1 MVFVMRDIRFIRVK
15 IYLNVLEPCVLN
27 IVRRNLTLT
36 QRIVVRANSS
46 QNTSGNFVVRE
57 LCNGMIAF
65 CHGIFALC

>member
-1 MVFVMRDIRFIRVK
+1 MVFVMTDIRFIRVK
-15 IYLNVLEPCVLN
+15 IYLNVLETIVLN

-65 CHGIFALC
+65 CRGIFALC